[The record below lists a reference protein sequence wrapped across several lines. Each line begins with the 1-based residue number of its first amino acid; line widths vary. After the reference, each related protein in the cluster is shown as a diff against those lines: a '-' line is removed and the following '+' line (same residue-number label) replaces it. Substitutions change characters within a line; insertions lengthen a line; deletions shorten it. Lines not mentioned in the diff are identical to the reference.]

1 MIVRIV
7 RSQKPQTVHTS
18 QCVYCSQRYSFRR
31 ALARDPWSER
41 CAARQLAPPRCARC
55 CTTLM
60 LSARGRGRALAPHR
74 RAPMPINLPHAPSSI
89 SNPPLLGVVCMGQ
102 NSTRIMRRPN
112 RSRWTATRTRR
123 APPSRSARPTGAP
136 RQAPRL
142 RTGSTDSYFTG
153 RTLEATIGLQ
163 MEHASQLVSIVLVVR
178 LRDVMGMRTIWIEI
192 HVATLQNNITLPW
205 RGRGRQRRGFADMNS
220 STRPTR
226 QAL

>member
-1 MIVRIV
+1 MA
-7 RSQKPQTVHTS
+7 RSQKPQTVHMCCHTMYVVVRGILFGGRS
-18 QCVYCSQRYSFRR
+18 R
-31 ALARDPWSER
+31 ADPWSER
-41 CAARQLAPPRCARC
+41 CAARRLAPPRCARC
-55 CTTLM
+55 CTTPM

-142 RTGSTDSYFTG
+142 RTGSTDSYFTELRE
-153 RTLEATIGLQ
+153 RTEEPSLDGVDS
-163 MEHASQLVSIVLVVR
+163 M
-178 LRDVMGMRTIWIEI
+178 
-192 HVATLQNNITLPW
+192 
-205 RGRGRQRRGFADMNS
+205 
-220 STRPTR
+220 
-226 QAL
+226 